1 MSRNFILTLYRAL
14 KMIIAEME
22 REYKLGV
29 YAAKEP
35 AAHSENEVTT
45 YVLDN

>member
-1 MSRNFILTLYRAL
+1 MSRNFILTIYRAL
-14 KMIIAEME
+14 KMILAEME

-35 AAHSENEVTT
+35 MTHAENESVS